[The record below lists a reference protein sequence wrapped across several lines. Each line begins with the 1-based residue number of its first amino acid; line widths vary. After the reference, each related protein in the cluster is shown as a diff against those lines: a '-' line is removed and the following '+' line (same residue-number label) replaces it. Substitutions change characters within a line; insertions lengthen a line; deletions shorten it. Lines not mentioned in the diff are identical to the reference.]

1 MAVSELCG
9 NTKSSA
15 TTTDGLYYG
24 VAFQFKIPGQGD
36 EPAALY
42 TLWGVEEGQW
52 KVIAWEVLT
61 N

>member
-1 MAVSELCG
+1 M
-9 NTKSSA
+9 
-15 TTTDGLYYG
+15 TDRNNNYGLYYG
-24 VAFQFKIPGQGD
+24 AAFQFKIPGQGE

-42 TLWGVEEGQW
+42 TLWGLEEGQW